1 MQTEN
6 NIENFDEDDD
16 IILPDTLWGEIKL
29 IAFILCRM
37 LKYPDER
44 KKLYI
49 ELRRQIAFYFLWMKN
64 K

>member
-1 MQTEN
+1 MSNQVI
-6 NIENFDEDDD
+6 IENFDEDDD

-37 LKYPDER
+37 FKYPDER
-44 KKLYI
+44 KKLYV
-49 ELRRQIAFYFLWMKN
+49 ELRRQIAFYFLWVKN

>member
-1 MQTEN
+1 MSNQVI
-6 NIENFDEDDD
+6 IENFDEDDD

-29 IAFILCRM
+29 VVFILYRM

-44 KKLYI
+44 KKLYV
-49 ELRRQIAFYFLWMKN
+49 ELRRQIAFYFLWVKN

>member
-29 IAFILCRM
+29 IVFILCRM

-49 ELRRQIAFYFLWMKN
+49 ELRRQIVFYFLWVKN